1 MVLVISGFFTIP
13 VTLLLVVQTQNFW
26 AAKTTQTRLKFEKN
40 GVNGIQEFH
49 GREFAKQTMID
60 YDGNKKMFKN
70 E

>member
-1 MVLVISGFFTIP
+1 M
-13 VTLLLVVQTQNFW
+13 VQTQNFW